1 LPFAEAGTYF
11 ADGVGVGLAE
21 GEAELLEAVGELPGV
36 GLPPWHAESKM
47 PAPTS
52 AATTRPRAKEKER
65 SVIEIPSEFI

>member
-11 ADGVGVGLAE
+11 ADGVGLGVSEAEAEGLEAE
-21 GEAELLEAVGELPGV
+21 GEVLGV
-36 GLPPWHAESKM
+36 GLPPWQPESKR
-47 PAPTS
+47 PAPTR